1 MNLEKL
7 ICACTLVRL
16 QACKPASLH
25 SCAHRHSAALALLR
39 TCALARLRTC
49 ALARLQLAHWHF
61 DALMLSVKIGKV
73 LGRSDYAIYSQRLYA
88 GETYSCCRFG

>member
-16 QACKPASLH
+16 QACKPARVH

-39 TCALARLRTC
+39 TCTFAHL
-49 ALARLQLAHWHF
+49 RLQDCALAHWHF
-61 DALMLSVKIGKV
+61 DALMLLVKIGKV

-88 GETYSCCRFG
+88 GEAYSCCRFG

>member
-16 QACKPASLH
+16 QACKPASLQE
-25 SCAHRHSAALALLR
+25 CTLAHTGTLLR
-39 TCALARLRTC
+39 LQDCA
-49 ALARLQLAHWHF
+49 LAHWHF
-61 DALMLSVKIGKV
+61 DALMLLVKIGKV

-88 GETYSCCRFG
+88 GEAYSCCRFG